1 MVSDGTR
8 ISQSTGLKNLINCLG
23 SDTMVKSKKKATE
36 KETLKLL
43 ETRMKILENSYSTLR
58 AFAMDLEQRIKN
70 VQR

>member
-1 MVSDGTR
+1 
-8 ISQSTGLKNLINCLG
+8 
-23 SDTMVKSKKKATE
+23 MVKSKKKATE